1 MLTDV
6 NNYYCHLL
14 HKFQGNTLEVTSTV
28 QKLEEKLK
36 KYYSEKICIARG
48 DKRKGNILYR
58 SSLSLEEVVQKV
70 DTKSDDMKTKVRDI
84 ALILREEI
92 SRAER
97 FSLPNNL
104 KIEDIK
110 RGELAVPELVAT
122 FFQNLIFRPDVR
134 RCESNFKKIRIKSM
148 SEDAVFAATAGLK
161 KPQKHLMLG
170 IALQSL
176 TGSKKFI
183 EIMNRLEHCASY
195 HTTEEIE
202 TEATFESAK
211 RKLVT
216 PLEMKLNPRCGTD
229 VGWDNF
235 DRFVETITGKETLHD
250 TVGITYQTI
259 TEEEPIDQEPG
270 NDENLSP
277 KEEKCFT
284 IEVTEAIHET
294 LHKKKRRRPYQS
306 RSLDIIP
313 YRKKLKL
320 RTSDFLSNDIPKRIN
335 LKTLPYQ

>member
-36 KYYSEKICIARG
+36 KYYGEKICIVRG
-48 DKRKGNILYR
+48 DKRKDNILYG
-58 SSLSLEEVVQKV
+58 SSLSLEEVVQRV
-70 DTKSDDMKTKVRDI
+70 DTKDDDMKTKVRDI
-84 ALILREEI
+84 ALILIEEI

-110 RGELAVPELVAT
+110 RGELGVPELVAT
-122 FFQNLIFRPDVR
+122 FFQNLIFKPDVR

-170 IALQSL
+170 IASQSL
-176 TGSKKFI
+176 TGSKKVI
-183 EIMNRLEHCASY
+183 EIMNRLGHCASY
-195 HTTEEIE
+195 HTIEEIQ

-216 PLEMKLNPRCGTD
+216 PLGMKLNPRCGTD

-270 NDENLSP
+270 NDENLSS
-277 KEEKCFT
+277 EEENCFT
-284 IEVTEAIHET
+284 REVTEAIHET
-294 LHKKKRRRPYQS
+294 LHKKKKHRPYES

-320 RTSDFLSNDIPKRIN
+320 RTSDFLSNDNPKRIN
-335 LKTLPYQ
+335 LKTLPY